1 MLEAHLALKYAQA
14 LFELAQENNML
25 DQVQQ
30 ELAMVDETVT
40 QYPDLGKLLYHP
52 LVPAAVKKDTVQ
64 KIFAA
69 SVHEYVLH
77 FLLLLVDKRRE
88 NYLSSIYHTFLN
100 LVDEAKNIVT
110 AQAVAALPLSTAQV
124 QALQDRLSAVTG
136 RQIRLEVS
144 VDPRLIGGVAVK
156 LGDKLIDGS
165 VRRRLRTLEQ
175 ALLREQATRMEVTP

>member
-1 MLEAHLALKYAQA
+1 MLEEQLALKYAQA

-25 DQVQQ
+25 DEVRQ
-30 ELAMVDETVT
+30 ELAMVNETVA
-40 QYPDLGKLLYHP
+40 QYPDLGKLMYHP

-69 SVHEYVLH
+69 SVNVYVLH

-88 NYLSSIYHTFLN
+88 NYLSAIYHTFLDLLN
-100 LVDEAKNIVT
+100 AARNIMTAK
-110 AQAVAALPLSTAQV
+110 AVAAMPLSDAQV
-124 QALQDRLSAVTG
+124 QALRDKLSAVTG
-136 RQIRLEVS
+136 RNIHLEVS
-144 VDPRLIGGVAVK
+144 VDPRLIGGVMVQ

-175 ALLREQATRMEVTP
+175 ALLREQATRIEVTR